1 MILNKKGGCNNVS
14 RVSMVLVGGNSSRS
28 CRIVLLVLRE
38 IRSDVMGILNWLLG
52 GGIIFILITWWI
64 DLFQYI

>member
-1 MILNKKGGCNNVS
+1 MRGGENNVS

-38 IRSDVMGILNWLLG
+38 IRSDVMSILNWLLG
-52 GGIIFILITWWI
+52 LGIQVT
-64 DLFQYI
+64 LFLWLLGLLEYIK